1 MKLLIGKKAL
11 FGPGGGMGGP
21 RQPISLLLGLIF
33 LAFGVIP
40 MLNSFGVIGFTIP
53 IVPTGILLW
62 AIALVGGVV
71 LLWDALSEKM
81 AVAGIGIESQMRM
94 ANIIVALV
102 LLAIGIIPI
111 LNNFGV
117 IGFNLPEFADIIR
130 HSLFIIVGVLLLYG
144 GTKSM

>member
-102 LLAIGIIPI
+102 LLAIGI
-111 LNNFGV
+111 
-117 IGFNLPEFADIIR
+117 
-130 HSLFIIVGVLLLYG
+130 
-144 GTKSM
+144 